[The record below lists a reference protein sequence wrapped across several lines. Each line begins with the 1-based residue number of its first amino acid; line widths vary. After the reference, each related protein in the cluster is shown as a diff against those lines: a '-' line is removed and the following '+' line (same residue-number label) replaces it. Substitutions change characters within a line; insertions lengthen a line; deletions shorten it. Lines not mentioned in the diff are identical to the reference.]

1 MNGRVAIVN
10 LDGISLNKG
19 DTVIAKKQDTY
30 LKATIESLKV
40 NNKEV
45 DSVDSGEIGVKFNK
59 KLKKNSELFVEKI

>member
-1 MNGRVAIVN
+1 MRLGGQVHA
-10 LDGISLNKG
+10 S
-19 DTVIAKKQDTY
+19 QH

-59 KLKKNSELFVEKI
+59 KLKNNSELFVEKI